1 MSSPPNL
8 SNLTNYEIVTGRRK
22 GSILYKSNSFLY
34 TKVKATPTTISL
46 ICQLRESL
54 GCSASASIKT
64 ATNILQELRPHNHE
78 PDAHDY
84 ELLVLKNR
92 LKEEASK
99 SPASNREIFNATS
112 RQFPLEVAS
121 RVSFPQVVRQMS
133 RRKLGTYPRI
143 PGSISEF
150 VNLLEENSNLRI
162 NFQSHIFEDN
172 EVVSTLFFSTR
183 ATQNIANF
191 DDVCYDGTFFIV
203 PKIFT
208 QLFVIS
214 VRIETRFIPVFFIL
228 MTTKLYHHYL
238 LVLNKIKILV
248 PGFLPKLAIGD
259 FEKASMGAWRDSFP
273 DIKIRGCLFHYKQA
287 IVKKL
292 ASLNLKSFFC
302 KNPSANCFFNLFMG
316 LGFLP
321 QNKMIETFQ
330 LLSSAQFGNDIQ
342 MSNIRKFLRYFE
354 RTWLIDT
361 SVINWFD
368 AECLTNNFSETF
380 NKQLKHTFKVHHA
393 NPWVFIEKMDLIFED
408 LNLEIARIR
417 NGLVTTR
424 QRNPNT
430 LQTVSEDLK
439 RRYLDGDVT
448 SINFLIEHLNINMI
462 AFQSLNIQ
470 F

>member
-1 MSSPPNL
+1 
-8 SNLTNYEIVTGRRK
+8 
-22 GSILYKSNSFLY
+22 
-34 TKVKATPTTISL
+34 
-46 ICQLRESL
+46 
-54 GCSASASIKT
+54 
-64 ATNILQELRPHNHE
+64 
-78 PDAHDY
+78 
-84 ELLVLKNR
+84 
-92 LKEEASK
+92 
-99 SPASNREIFNATS
+99 
-112 RQFPLEVAS
+112 
-121 RVSFPQVVRQMS
+121 
-133 RRKLGTYPRI
+133 
-143 PGSISEF
+143 
-150 VNLLEENSNLRI
+150 
-162 NFQSHIFEDN
+162 
-172 EVVSTLFFSTR
+172 
-183 ATQNIANF
+183 
-191 DDVCYDGTFFIV
+191 
-203 PKIFT
+203 
-208 QLFVIS
+208 
-214 VRIETRFIPVFFIL
+214 
-228 MTTKLYHHYL
+228 
-238 LVLNKIKILV
+238 
-248 PGFLPKLAIGD
+248 
-259 FEKASMGAWRDSFP
+259 
-273 DIKIRGCLFHYKQA
+273 
-287 IVKKL
+287 
-292 ASLNLKSFFC
+292 
-302 KNPSANCFFNLFMG
+302 MG

-439 RRYLDGDVT
+439 RRHLDGDVT

>member
-1 MSSPPNL
+1 
-8 SNLTNYEIVTGRRK
+8 
-22 GSILYKSNSFLY
+22 
-34 TKVKATPTTISL
+34 
-46 ICQLRESL
+46 
-54 GCSASASIKT
+54 
-64 ATNILQELRPHNHE
+64 
-78 PDAHDY
+78 
-84 ELLVLKNR
+84 
-92 LKEEASK
+92 
-99 SPASNREIFNATS
+99 
-112 RQFPLEVAS
+112 
-121 RVSFPQVVRQMS
+121 
-133 RRKLGTYPRI
+133 
-143 PGSISEF
+143 
-150 VNLLEENSNLRI
+150 
-162 NFQSHIFEDN
+162 
-172 EVVSTLFFSTR
+172 
-183 ATQNIANF
+183 
-191 DDVCYDGTFFIV
+191 
-203 PKIFT
+203 
-208 QLFVIS
+208 
-214 VRIETRFIPVFFIL
+214 

-393 NPWVFIEKMDLIFED
+393 NPWVFIEKWI
-408 LNLEIARIR
+408 
-417 NGLVTTR
+417 
-424 QRNPNT
+424 
-430 LQTVSEDLK
+430 
-439 RRYLDGDVT
+439 
-448 SINFLIEHLNINMI
+448 
-462 AFQSLNIQ
+462 
-470 F
+470 